1 MTRKGLNLPKER
13 TFKGPALIWKRVLA
27 FLADILVLNLV
38 VFFPFKKIL
47 SKMIP
52 DLKSYSEA
60 YNFILANQSYSK
72 AIVLVSLVM
81 ALFAIL
87 YFVLLQ
93 YKLKQTIG
101 MMLFN
106 ISVIS
111 EIKKLSVLQCIIRSI
126 FLIPIFPFFLLWIID
141 PLFMIFTKT
150 NQRLSEVL
158 SKTKTVETY
167 II

>member
-72 AIVLVSLVM
+72 VIVLVSVVM

>member
-13 TFKGPALIWKRVLA
+13 TFKGPALIWKRILA
-27 FLADILVLNLV
+27 FLADLLVLNLV

-72 AIVLVSLVM
+72 VIVLVSVVM